1 MKIKLKHNNR
11 KKPISR
17 YELDIE
23 GINCHKAGQDY
34 RRVQIDAGSISV
46 DVLYN
51 LIEDFKKFL
60 LDEDRD
66 YYNCE
71 PFEFYK
77 AQDEIADHWI
87 NAVLDYRIRTVY
99 YYDANNEE
107 FEVTFVE

>member
-1 MKIKLKHNNR
+1 MLTSFNKILHFYIAFIVYNDLQ
-11 KKPISR
+11 
-17 YELDIE
+17 YF
-23 GINCHKAGQDY
+23 C
-34 RRVQIDAGSISV
+34 
-46 DVLYN
+46 YN

-60 LDEDRD
+60 QDEDRD

-77 AQDEIADHWI
+77 AQDEIADPWI
-87 NAVLDYRIRTVY
+87 NAVLDYKIRTIY

>member
-1 MKIKLKHNNR
+1 MKVKLRNTNR
-11 KKPISR
+11 KKPIRR

-34 RRVQIDAGSISV
+34 QRIRIEADSMTF
-46 DVLYN
+46 DELYN

-77 AQDEIADHWI
+77 AQDEIADPWI

-107 FEVTFVE
+107 FEVTFEE